1 MNDASQ
7 KRLAKVH
14 PELASRIKTMIEALA
29 QQGLQ
34 IEVVQ
39 GLRTFAEQDA
49 LFAQGRTRPGP
60 VVTRARGGQSNH
72 NYGLAVDLVPFN
84 NGQPNWNAPLSVWT
98 TIGMAAH
105 NLGLQWGGDWKKFV
119 DKPHVQLPG
128 LSVPECFALFK
139 RGGLPAVWAEAS
151 RRLPGS
157 PTSPVPAPPVAPVA
171 DPGAGITSSRPTLR
185 LKARGDVVRALQEQ
199 LVAAGLLPAG
209 DADGIFGKGT
219 LAAVRKFQ
227 QSKGLT
233 ADGIVGPATW
243 EALLSTPTAMKGMIP
258 QAKGTTRGGSKKAGA
273 KRGAS
278 GKAASKTAKKAA
290 KKS

>member
-14 PELASRIKTMIEALA
+14 PELASRIQTLIGALA

-34 IEVVQ
+34 VEVVQ

-49 LFAQGRTRPGP
+49 LFAQGRTKPGP
-60 VVTRARGGQSNH
+60 IVTRARGGQSNH

-84 NGQPNWNAPLSVWT
+84 DGKPNWNAPMSAWT
-98 TIGMAAH
+98 TIGMGAH

-128 LSVPECFALFK
+128 MSVPECFALFK
-139 RGGLPAVWAEAS
+139 RGGLSAVWAEAS

-157 PTSPVPAPPVAPVA
+157 PTSPVPVVPTP
-171 DPGAGITSSRPTLR
+171 DPGTTGMTSSRPTLR

-199 LVAAGLLPAG
+199 LSAAGLLAASG
-209 DADGIFGKGT
+209 IDGIFGQVT
-219 LAAVRKFQ
+219 LAAVKKFQ
-227 QSKGLT
+227 ASKGLT
-233 ADGIVGPATW
+233 ADGIVGSATW
-243 EALLSTPTAMKGMIP
+243 EALLSTPSAMKGMLP
-258 QAKGTTRGGSKKAGA
+258 QPKGVTRGGAKKPRSKKATRKA
-273 KRGAS
+273 TKKR
-278 GKAASKTAKKAA
+278 
-290 KKS
+290 